1 MMDGKIVIRRLTTP
15 DEMVQAEEL
24 QRVIWPDSE
33 IDIIPSHAALAI
45 SHNGGL
51 VLGAMD
57 GDKVVGYIL
66 GFLST
71 TAGSQDEV
79 TTKNLKHCSHQM
91 GVLPDYRHH
100 SLGYRLKLAQREAV
114 LQQGIGL
121 ITWTYDP
128 LMSLNAHQN
137 IRKLGAVCNIYLR
150 NYYGSMRDS
159 LNEGLPSD
167 RFRVE
172 WWIASDRVVARM
184 KGTHPTHNLDEY
196 VHGGAQQLNPASYD
210 SRNLLNPCERLTSPE
225 SSLTLVEI
233 PSDFQILKK
242 TDVGLTQAWQ
252 KHTREIFEGAF
263 AAGYAVTD
271 FIYLKDERRPRSYY
285 VLSQGNEELG

>member
-1 MMDGKIVIRRLTTP
+1 MESKIVIRRLSTP
-15 DEMVQAEEL
+15 EEMVQAEEL
-24 QRVIWPDSE
+24 QRVIWPGSE
-33 IDIIPSHAALAI
+33 IDIIPLHVVIAVSHD
-45 SHNGGL
+45 GGL

-57 GDKVVGYIL
+57 GDRIVGYIL

-79 TTKNLKHCSHQM
+79 VTKNLKHCSHQM
-91 GVLPDYRHH
+91 GVHPDYRHH

-128 LMSLNAHQN
+128 LMSLNAHLN
-137 IRKLGAVCNIYLR
+137 IRKLGTICKTYLR
-150 NYYGSMRDS
+150 NYYGSMRDG

-172 WWIASDRVVARM
+172 WWITSDRVVAHAE
-184 KGTHPTHNLDEY
+184 GTHRTRNLDEY
-196 VHGGAQQLNPASYD
+196 VNIGAQQLNPASYD
-210 SRNLLNPCERLTSPE
+210 SRNMPIPCERLTSPE

-233 PSDFQILKK
+233 PSDFQILKI
-242 TDVGLTQAWQ
+242 TDIGLSQAWRYQ
-252 KHTREIFEGAF
+252 TREIFEGAF
-263 AAGYAVTD
+263 AAGYTVAD
-271 FIYLKDERRPRSYY
+271 FIYLKNERRPRSYY
-285 VLSQGNEELG
+285 VLSHGNEELG